1 MTEAVERQVD
11 IRDEPEEQAY
21 VIEVDGARAGRAE
34 YRTIDERRV
43 FTHTEVDG
51 EFSGLGLATRLV
63 RFALDDM
70 QSQQTRIVPLCPFF
84 AAYIRRHPEFDEL
97 VDHELTMQLKK
108 RQ

>member
-1 MTEAVERQVD
+1 MSDAGERQVD

-21 VIEVDGARAGRAE
+21 VIEVDGARAGKAE
-34 YRTIDERRV
+34 YRTMEGRRV

-51 EFSGLGLATRLV
+51 EYSGLGLATRLV

-84 AAYIRRHPEFDEL
+84 AAYIKRHPEFDDI
-97 VDHELTMQLKK
+97 VDHALTMQLKK
-108 RQ
+108 QR